1 MTHHFPSK
9 DVALVRL
16 GATAIPNQKGGFAA
30 VLSLYHVLFG
40 NGTHPLSSEL
50 HTRAASQTR
59 LINAT
64 GTQHLTINPSAVFIF
79 VAAANCAMTCHD
91 DLLDS

>member
-1 MTHHFPSK
+1 MTHHVPSK

-16 GATAIPNQKGGFAA
+16 GATATPNQKDGFAV
-30 VLSLYHVLFG
+30 VLNLYHLFG

-50 HTRAASQTR
+50 RIRAASQTR

-64 GTQHLTINPSAVFIF
+64 GAQQLTINPNAVFIF
-79 VAAANCAMTCHD
+79 VAAASCAMTCHD
-91 DLLDS
+91 GLLDS